1 MTDPC
6 VSPATLIAEGLRQGC
21 IEWRNSNATLV
32 GLEWRNSNAT
42 LVGLEWRNSNATLV
56 GLEWRNS
63 NATLVGLEWRS
74 SSATRDS
81 VRAIIGLAF
90 FIFHRGPL
98 ETSGSSGFLT
108 TSWTNIW
115 ALCFTTETY
124 AKTHADSTLRFSNT
138 PSVHVFLLCF

>member
-1 MTDPC
+1 MTGPC

-32 GLEWRNSNAT
+32 GLEWRS
-42 LVGLEWRNSNATLV
+42 SNATLV

-74 SSATRDS
+74 SNATLDS

-90 FIFHRGPL
+90 LYSIAGLWKHVAALDFSLHPGR
-98 ETSGSSGFLT
+98 TSGRCVLILKHMRKLAQIQLYDFQIRHLYTFSYCFFENRRVGHFSK
-108 TSWTNIW
+108 TN
-115 ALCFTTETY
+115 
-124 AKTHADSTLRFSNT
+124 
-138 PSVHVFLLCF
+138 